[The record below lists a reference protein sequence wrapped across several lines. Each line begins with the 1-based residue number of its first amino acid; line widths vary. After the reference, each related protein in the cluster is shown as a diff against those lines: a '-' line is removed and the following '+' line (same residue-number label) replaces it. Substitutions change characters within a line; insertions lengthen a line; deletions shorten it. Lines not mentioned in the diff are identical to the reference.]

1 MNKLYTCLLSALFCA
16 GEVQAQQAATRVE
29 HIPENADSVKT
40 SVHPSYNNVSKTHKK
55 FFGENFRKEWAAN
68 VTLPVIRIDR
78 IAGGLKVIQAGGGM
92 QTKSIRLQ
100 DGTGREWVIRSVEK
114 APDKLIPENLKGTFA
129 VDWVDDEY
137 SGQHPYSALIVPPLA
152 DAVNVPHAHPVI
164 GVLAPDPAL
173 GQFGADFGGRVVLME
188 EREPTGTSVNTLKMI
203 KELQESYNSRLDG
216 KAFLKARMLDLLVG
230 DWDRHE
236 DQWRWTVTK
245 EGKERIY
252 TGIPRDR
259 DQVFHVNQGL
269 FPGIASLPWIDPV
282 LGNFSSDIPRVKYS
296 LFKTRFI
303 QQYMDSQ
310 FSFEEWMS
318 VVQEFVKAEND
329 TVLETAL
336 GRLPKELYAIRTKEL
351 LGKLKKRRDCIPE
364 AMAEYYRFINRIV
377 DVRATDKD
385 ELVTV
390 ESGAGKTMR
399 ITIMKAGKN
408 STGGDTVMKAEY
420 KPEIT
425 REIRLY
431 VAGGNDHIVIKNAA
445 SPIKLRIT
453 GAGGDKS
460 YDIKQAYRKIILYNK
475 KDSIHFIGLTNRL
488 RQHLSDDTLN
498 THFVTTNPYSTWT
511 PLATGTLNKDDGF
524 LLGLGF
530 RYVGRDG
537 FRKLPYSTMQE
548 LMVSHSFAT
557 SAFRINYYGQWMQL
571 FGKTDFTMKA
581 TVNAPDNNMNFF
593 GQGNETLLDK
603 TGNYRRYYR
612 TRFNFYQFDPA
623 FRWHTGTRSFV
634 SAGPSA
640 QFYHFDTNG
649 NSGRNIYQPGM
660 IKSYDSSSVTRNR
673 AHVGLVVNYISNTK
687 DSQILPTKGYSIDVK
702 LQGYTGL
709 NNDSK
714 SFAQLKPEFSYFQK
728 IDRAARLVL
737 SDRIGGGVSIGNPAF
752 YQSMFLGGQ
761 GNLLGYLQNRFSGQQ
776 MAFNDFQ
783 ARLKLAKLGGYI
795 LPGQLGL
802 TGFYDVGRVWID
814 GEHDGT
820 WHYGTGGGVYFA
832 PASLTVIQLIAGH
845 SKEGWYPYIAF
856 NFRI

>member
-1 MNKLYTCLLSALFCA
+1 MNKVLICLLCSLFSVS
-16 GEVQAQQAATRVE
+16 EIQAQQAATRVE
-29 HIPENADSVKT
+29 HIPENADSVQT
-40 SVHPSYNNVSKTHKK
+40 SVHPSYNNVSNTHKK
-55 FFGENFRKEWAAN
+55 LFGENYRKEWAAN
-68 VTLPVIRIDR
+68 VTLPVIRISQV
-78 IAGGLKVIQAGGGM
+78 AGGLKVLQAGGGM
-92 QTKSIRLQ
+92 QTKSIRLM
-100 DGTGREWVIRSVEK
+100 DNSGKEWVIRSVEK

-152 DAVNVPHAHPVI
+152 EAINVPHAHPVI

-173 GQFGADFGGRVVLME
+173 GQFGVDFGGRVVLME
-188 EREPTGTSVNTLKMI
+188 EREPTGNSVNTLKMI
-203 KELQESYNSRLDG
+203 KDLQASYNSRLDG

-245 EGKERIY
+245 EGKEKMY

-269 FPGIASLPWIDPV
+269 FPTIASLPWIDPV
-282 LGNFSSDIPRVKYS
+282 LGNFSSNIPGVKYS

-303 QQYMDSQ
+303 QQYMDAQ
-310 FSFEEWMS
+310 FSYAEWMS
-318 VVQEFVKAEND
+318 VVNDFVKAEND
-329 TVLETAL
+329 AVLAKAVGL
-336 GRLPKELYAIRTKEL
+336 LPKELRAIRSSEL
-351 LGKLKKRRDCIPE
+351 FNKLKKRRDCIPA

-385 ELVTV
+385 ERVIV
-390 ESGAGKTMR
+390 ESGAGRTMH
-399 ITIMKAGKN
+399 ITIQKVIKGIA
-408 STGGDTVMKAEY
+408 GDTVLHAVY
-420 KPEIT
+420 TPEIT
-425 REIRLY
+425 KEIRLY
-431 VAGGNDHIVIKNAA
+431 IAGGNDNIVIDNTG
-445 SPIKLRIT
+445 SPIKLRVI
-453 GAGGDKS
+453 GKGGDKS
-460 YDIKQAYRKIILYNK
+460 YNVLHAYKNINIYNK
-475 KDSIHFIGLTNRL
+475 RDSIHFIGASGKLIT
-488 RQHLSDDTLN
+488 HLSNDTLN

-530 RYVGRDG
+530 RYMGRDG
-537 FRKLPYSTMQE
+537 FRKLPYSTLQE
-548 LMVSHSFAT
+548 FMVSHSFAT
-557 SAFRINYYGQWMQL
+557 SAFRLNYYGQWMQIL
-571 FGKTDFTMKA
+571 GKADVTLKA

-593 GQGNETLLDK
+593 GQGNETSLNK
-603 TGNYRRYYR
+603 EGNYRRYYR
-612 TRFNFYQFDPA
+612 ARFDFYQFDPA
-623 FRWHTGTRSFV
+623 FRWHTGTGSFI

-640 QFYHFDTNG
+640 QFYHFDANG
-649 NSGRNIYQPGM
+649 NAGRNIYQDGI
-660 IKSYDSSSVTRNR
+660 IKSYDSASVNKDR
-673 AHVGLVVNYISNTK
+673 AHIGLVVNYISNTK

-709 NNDSK
+709 NSNSK
-714 SFAQLKPEFSYFQK
+714 SFAQLRPEFTYFQK
-728 IDRAARLVL
+728 IDPGARIIL
-737 SDRIGGGVSIGNPAF
+737 SDRIGGGVSIGDPAF

-795 LPGQLGL
+795 LPGQIGL

-814 GEHDGT
+814 GEHSGT
-820 WHYGTGGGVYFA
+820 WHYGTGGGLYFA